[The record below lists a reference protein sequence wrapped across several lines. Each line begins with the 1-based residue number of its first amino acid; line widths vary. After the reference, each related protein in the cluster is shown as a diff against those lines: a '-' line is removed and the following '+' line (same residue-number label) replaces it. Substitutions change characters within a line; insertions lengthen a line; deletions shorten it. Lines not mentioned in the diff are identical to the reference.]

1 MQSEWLS
8 RALEE
13 SRARGFLGPS
23 DLKPHVEHS
32 HGFADV
38 WEKRSSEPPKRFLD
52 LGSGGGLPGLV
63 LLERW
68 STKGVL
74 LDSMERRT
82 SFLEEALRR
91 EGAPSGGLVVT
102 QRAEIAARQTELEGE
117 FDLLTARSFGPPARV
132 VECGSRFLR
141 LGGIFIVSEPP
152 GPEQGSGRW
161 NTDVLTTLGLELGE
175 YARENFGYQV
185 IVKIRETPD
194 EFPRS
199 STSMKKRPLF

>member
-23 DLKPHVEHS
+23 DLNPHIEHS
-32 HGFADV
+32 HGFANV
-38 WEKRSSEPPKRFLD
+38 WEGRSPAPPQRFLD

-68 STKGVL
+68 SSDGVL

-82 SFLEEALRR
+82 SFLEEALRW
-91 EGAPSGGLVVT
+91 EGAPRGGLVVT
-102 QRAEIAARQTELEGE
+102 QRAEIAARQAGLEGE
-117 FDLLTARSFGPPARV
+117 FDLLTVRSFGPPARV

-141 LGGIFIVSEPP
+141 IGGILIVSEPP
-152 GPEQGSGRW
+152 GPEQGSARW
-161 NTDVLTTLGLELGE
+161 NTEVLARLGLELDQ
-175 YARENFGYQV
+175 YVRETFGYQV
-185 IVKIRETPD
+185 IVKVRETPE